1 MGFSGESKWTSSS
14 LNTTKFSEYANKLKT
29 DTGFRKAA
37 TDKLLAGKT
46 TDGNPV
52 LVDLD
57 ADGVDIKDAEA
68 VVDKFVGFVQDG
80 KLTDSSTTPKPLTDE
95 KMTSDNVE
103 SIYGGFNKSGWSNIK
118 LIGKDINLTPN
129 PEVKINVEKLIV
141 FLNTDNQGNFQ
152 ELTAA
157 PPAVAPTPPA
167 ATPKPTVAPLNLDGV
182 TFNDSNKAKWMEALI
197 PETGKPGTAFEL
209 TITLADGTTTE
220 QGTYKYADK
229 TDQLQKE
236 DTTTTPSTFK
246 DVDVKDVPME
256 LKQAKVRLIMAVD
269 KATELKG
276 KNLTSAFLSSE
287 KLENADFTGANL
299 TGAKLTGATL
309 TNANFTNADLTSV
322 VLAETLSSSGS
333 LTVANL
339 TGADLTGADLKDAK
353 LQIDSKWYKI
363 TDTQIEIY
371 DSSKSDWIPSTD
383 TTTNLTVIDE
393 FENIIKDAKNK
404 DKATING
411 KNLTEV
417 IDDLRK
423 ANTTAPAT
431 TSPATATTPTATT
444 PTATTP
450 ATTSPATATAT
461 TPTSATTTS
470 GEPIMGIARAKFGD
484 LLTADQTYL
493 KWEDGIALQTALNVK
508 IIKGEIKINDGKTTP
523 ERLFVDGLFG
533 EKSAMIA
540 KAWLEKQP
548 ADKTLKDLLSTTSSP
563 PATGVETLDKVGG
576 TMLGLGS
583 GGDEVTALQTQ
594 LKKQL
599 KIDLTVDGIYGTQ
612 TEAAVTAF
620 QKDWNNKYKKTE
632 EQIYKISEDGVAGPQ
647 TRGALQSLKTV

>member
-1 MGFSGESKWTSSS
+1 
-14 LNTTKFSEYANKLKT
+14 
-29 DTGFRKAA
+29 
-37 TDKLLAGKT
+37 
-46 TDGNPV
+46 
-52 LVDLD
+52 
-57 ADGVDIKDAEA
+57 
-68 VVDKFVGFVQDG
+68 
-80 KLTDSSTTPKPLTDE
+80 
-95 KMTSDNVE
+95 
-103 SIYGGFNKSGWSNIK
+103 
-118 LIGKDINLTPN
+118 
-129 PEVKINVEKLIV
+129 
-141 FLNTDNQGNFQ
+141 
-152 ELTAA
+152 
-157 PPAVAPTPPA
+157 
-167 ATPKPTVAPLNLDGV
+167 
-182 TFNDSNKAKWMEALI
+182 MEALI
-197 PETGKPGTAFEL
+197 PETGKPGTAFVFKGE
-209 TITLADGTTTE
+209 
-220 QGTYKYADK
+220 TYKYAD

-236 DTTTTPSTFK
+236 DTTPDTFN
-246 DVDVKDVPME
+246 DVVVPME
-256 LKQAKVRLIMAVD
+256 LKQAKGRLIMAVKKD
-269 KATELKG
+269 TELKG
-276 KNLTSAFLSSE
+276 KNLSSAFLSSE
-287 KLENADFTGANL
+287 NLQDANFTGANL

-322 VLAETLSSSGS
+322 VLAETSPSSGS

-508 IIKGEIKINDGKTTP
+508 IIKGEIKINDGKTAP

-540 KAWLEKQP
+540 KVWLDMSENK
-548 ADKTLKDLLSTTSSP
+548 DKTLESLLSTTSSP

>member
-197 PETGKPGTAFEL
+197 PETGKPGTAFVFKGE
-209 TITLADGTTTE
+209 
-220 QGTYKYADK
+220 TYKYAD

-236 DTTTTPSTFK
+236 DTTPDTFN
-246 DVDVKDVPME
+246 DVVVPME
-256 LKQAKVRLIMAVD
+256 LKQAKGRLIMAVKKD
-269 KATELKG
+269 TELKG
-276 KNLTSAFLSSE
+276 KNLSSAFLSSE
-287 KLENADFTGANL
+287 NLQDANFTGANL

-322 VLAETLSSSGS
+322 VLAETSPSSGS

-393 FENIIKDAKNK
+393 FENIIKDATNK

-508 IIKGEIKINDGKTTP
+508 IIKGEIKINDGKTAP

-540 KAWLEKQP
+540 KVWLDMSENK
-548 ADKTLKDLLSTTSSP
+548 DKTLESLLSTTSSP